1 MSPKKPA
8 RERDPFDPGWKVNP
22 DTRTMRFLTLEGW
35 TAGVVEQAIHGTFIK
50 RDYLGIADIVAVKP
64 GLILA
69 IQATADTTGGNSG
82 ARMAKCEASPNL
94 RKWLDAGGVFAV
106 WTWSKRQAAGEKPR
120 MELRR
125 WTAFVGS
132 VGAVEWAESDRR
144 VGGAR

>member
-8 RERDPFDPGWKVNP
+8 RERDPFDPSWKVNP

-50 RDYLGIADIVAVKP
+50 RDFLGIADIVAVKP

-82 ARMAKCEASPNL
+82 ARREKCAASPNL
-94 RKWLDAGGVFAV
+94 RKWVEAGGEFAV
-106 WTWSKRQAAGEKPR
+106 WAWSIRKARGEKSR
-120 MELRR
+120 VTLRR
-125 WTAFVGS
+125 WTARIMVDR
-132 VGAVEWAESDRR
+132 VEWVEAPERAS
-144 VGGAR
+144 